1 LTGFTQPDVNPIFH
15 RSVNNG
21 YTIISG
27 YDNDYGTLQMT
38 MKKTNNL
45 RNNGSQ
51 GTGTVVLSLNKSAGG
66 NVDVTVENSTN
77 SGKALSEIHSDSN
90 SSLVTATVIIR
101 G

>member
-1 LTGFTQPDVNPIFH
+1 
-15 RSVNNG
+15 
-21 YTIISG
+21 
-27 YDNDYGTLQMT
+27 MT

-77 SGKALSEIHSDSN
+77 SGKVSFGDPFGFKFLTRNSN
-90 SSLVTATVIIR
+90 SIIR